1 MCVGSCL
8 VVAASHHCGC
18 GTSQLGWAY
27 TPLLGERKTGDVIHT
42 GRKKREE
49 GKEGD
54 RDGGREDQSLLT
66 SRTHAFL
73 YLKFDYLWPLD
84 NSDVKDLA
92 KMNQEVCFRNASSVD
107 GWGGRKGEG
116 EDVSTSGCSIS
127 VHVVSFVMSTFYS
140 YSWLPWLHKHSEG
153 GT

>member
-42 GRKKREE
+42 GRKKREG

-66 SRTHAFL
+66 SRKCAFL
-73 YLKFDYLWPLD
+73 YLKFDALWPLD
-84 NSDVKDLA
+84 NLMLK
-92 KMNQEVCFRNASSVD
+92 SSP
-107 GWGGRKGEG
+107 K
-116 EDVSTSGCSIS
+116 
-127 VHVVSFVMSTFYS
+127 
-140 YSWLPWLHKHSEG
+140 
-153 GT
+153 